1 MLRENRH
8 GLNDPVHKI
17 NTYYWGFGGGWNPI
31 SSASNWAKDKASDV
45 GNAVKGAVE
54 TVGSTAGALAGKA
67 TKPIADKVVQ
77 AGDAI
82 GNTAQKVGDALHVSD
97 AIGSAASAVGL
108 QDIGNSI
115 RSGYEAGAGL
125 NQDSAGS
132 TDESQMLEQNS
143 EASARGQEAAANAQ
157 AAQQAASANA
167 LQNASAGINRSRA
180 GMLGSNAA
188 SGAQTADTGIYNTAK
203 QQTQTTNADYLSKMK
218 QADALDTQAKYMSK
232 AQPLATAA
240 SALQGAGQGLMMG
253 TMLSD
258 EDSKKEP
265 SDGIDDDKL
274 NEAIAR
280 FKSLTE
286 QLKHLKG
293 E

>member
-1 MLRENRH
+1 MGFFKKAKNAITSKA
-8 GLNDPVHKI
+8 NDI
-17 NTYYWGFGGGWNPI
+17 
-31 SSASNWAKDKASDV
+31 
-45 GNAVKGAVE
+45 
-54 TVGSTAGALAGKA
+54 GSTAGAIAGKI
-67 TKPIADKVVQ
+67 TKPIADKVVS

-82 GNTAQKVGDALHVSD
+82 GNTAQKVGDTLHVSD
-97 AIGSAASAVGL
+97 AIGAVGNATGITDL
-108 QDIGNSI
+108 GNAI

-125 NQDSAGS
+125 NQDSGS
-132 TDESQMLEQNS
+132 TQDESQMLEQNS
-143 EASARGQEAAANAQ
+143 EASARGQEAATNAQ

-188 SGAQTADTGIYNTAK
+188 SGAQTADSGIYNTAK

-232 AQPLATAA
+232 AQPLATA
-240 SALQGAGQGLMMG
+240 SSVLQGAGQGLMMG

-258 EDSKKEP
+258 EESKKEP
-265 SDGIDDDKL
+265 SDGIDDNKL

-280 FKSLTE
+280 FKQLTE
-286 QLKHLKG
+286 ELKQLKG